1 VTERKD
7 RLEIESAKLDPEEEQ
22 SLANESYAADVDL
35 DETEG
40 IYTQS

>member
-7 RLEIESAKLDPEEEQ
+7 RLEIESAKLDPEEQ
-22 SLANESYAADVDL
+22 SMANESYAADVDL

-40 IYTQS
+40 IYTQD